1 MDCRVRYVLALDDID
16 EARGRPGRSISRLM
30 FAYDIL
36 EWRDLLD
43 FDPVTGEHRRLAHPQ
58 WVPIRLDLLIHPQLP
73 RELQDLVENV
83 AREAE

>member
-1 MDCRVRYVLALDDID
+1 
-16 EARGRPGRSISRLM
+16 M

-58 WVPIRLDLLIHPQLP
+58 WVPMRLDRVIHPKLA
-73 RELQDLVENV
+73 RELQDLVEN
-83 AREAE
+83 ADLEAEYRENRTYIQVVNAGTSVV